1 MRSKESM
8 KVLLEFGHINTS
20 NLVGG
25 GSKGD
30 AKYKDEGEADS
41 EDEMEVIV
49 EDPILRQVI
58 GSSGGTR
65 ISFLFN
71 KSS

>member
-1 MRSKESM
+1 M

-20 NLVGG
+20 NLVKDK
-25 GSKGD
+25 S
-30 AKYKDEGEADS
+30 KDEAEEKAGSDEDS

-58 GSSGGTR
+58 GNSGGTR

>member
-1 MRSKESM
+1 M

-20 NLVGG
+20 NL
-25 GSKGD
+25 
-30 AKYKDEGEADS
+30 AKDKTKDEAENKVEGEEDT

>member
-1 MRSKESM
+1 M

-20 NLVGG
+20 TLV
-25 GSKGD
+25 KDKTKDD
-30 AKYKDEGEADS
+30 AENKAEGEENS
-41 EDEMEVIV
+41 EDDMEMIV
-49 EDPILRQVI
+49 EDSILRQVI